1 MGNQQSIKKIN
12 FEDMQQAIQNKYII
26 INTLPMSEQD
36 VLIEGTVN
44 PESET
49 DILHDCLKKGKKNIH
64 IIIYGKNSN
73 DETTFK
79 KYEQLLG
86 LGFLNTYLYSGGLF
100 EWLLL
105 QDIYGDENFH
115 TTKKTLD
122 ILKFRPRQLLNI
134 RLLEDG

>member
-12 FEDMQQAIQNKYII
+12 FEDMQLAIQNKYII
-26 INTLPMSEQD
+26 INTMTMNEQD

-44 PESET
+44 PESES
-49 DILHDCLKKGKKNIH
+49 DILNDCLKKGKKNIH

>member
-36 VLIEGTVN
+36 VLIEETVN

-49 DILHDCLKKGKKNIH
+49 DILNDCLKKGKKNIH

-134 RLLEDG
+134 RLLEDC

>member
-12 FEDMQQAIQNKYII
+12 FEDMQQVIQNKYII

-49 DILHDCLKKGKKNIH
+49 DILNDCLKKGKKNIH

-134 RLLEDG
+134 RLLEVG

>member
-12 FEDMQQAIQNKYII
+12 FEDMQQVIQNKYII

-49 DILHDCLKKGKKNIH
+49 DILNDCLKKGKKNIH

>member
-1 MGNQQSIKKIN
+1 MDLDRCDLPCNAPLQKYGRAGNRAAREKTQKK
-12 FEDMQQAIQNKYII
+12 F
-26 INTLPMSEQD
+26 S
-36 VLIEGTVN
+36 
-44 PESET
+44 
-49 DILHDCLKKGKKNIH
+49 
-64 IIIYGKNSN
+64 
-73 DETTFK
+73 
-79 KYEQLLG
+79 
-86 LGFLNTYLYSGGLF
+86 FLNTYLYSGGLF

>member
-12 FEDMQQAIQNKYII
+12 FEDMQLAIQNKYII
-26 INTLPMSEQD
+26 INTMTMNEQD

-44 PESET
+44 PESES
-49 DILHDCLKKGKKNIH
+49 DILNDCLKKGKTNIH

-86 LGFLNTYLYSGGLF
+86 LGFLNSYLYSGGLF

>member
-12 FEDMQQAIQNKYII
+12 FEDMQLAIQNKYII
-26 INTLPMSEQD
+26 INTMTMNEQD
-36 VLIEGTVN
+36 ILIEGTVN
-44 PESET
+44 PESES
-49 DILHDCLKKGKKNIH
+49 DILNDCLKKGKKNIH

-86 LGFLNTYLYSGGLF
+86 LGFLNSYLYSGGLF

>member
-44 PESET
+44 PERET
-49 DILHDCLKKGKKNIH
+49 DILNDCLKKGKKNIH

>member
-36 VLIEGTVN
+36 VLIEETVN

-49 DILHDCLKKGKKNIH
+49 DILNDCLKKGKKNIH

-122 ILKFRPRQLLNI
+122 ILKFRPRQLLNV

>member
-49 DILHDCLKKGKKNIH
+49 DILNDCLKKGKKNIH

-73 DETTFK
+73 DETPIK
-79 KYEQLLG
+79 KYEQLLD
-86 LGFLNTYLYSGGLF
+86 LGFSNIYIYTGGLF

-105 QDIYGDENFH
+105 QDIYGAELFP
-115 TTKKTLD
+115 TTSKQNDL
-122 ILKFRPRQLLNI
+122 LKYKSNKLLNI
-134 RLLEDG
+134 PLIEY

>member
-12 FEDMQQAIQNKYII
+12 FEDMQLAIQNKYII
-26 INTLPMSEQD
+26 INTMTMNEQD
-36 VLIEGTVN
+36 ILIEGTVN
-44 PESET
+44 PESES
-49 DILHDCLKKGKKNIH
+49 DILNDCLKKGKKNIH

>member
-49 DILHDCLKKGKKNIH
+49 DILNDFLKKGKKNIH

>member
-36 VLIEGTVN
+36 VLIEGTIN

-49 DILHDCLKKGKKNIH
+49 DILNDCLKKGKKNIH

-73 DETTFK
+73 DESTFK

>member
-12 FEDMQQAIQNKYII
+12 FEDMQLAIQNKYII
-26 INTLPMSEQD
+26 INTMTMNEQD
-36 VLIEGTVN
+36 ILIEGTVN

-49 DILHDCLKKGKKNIH
+49 DILNDCLKKGKKNIH

>member
-49 DILHDCLKKGKKNIH
+49 DILNDCLKKGKKIFTLLFMEK
-64 IIIYGKNSN
+64 IQMMKPLLKNMNS
-73 DETTFK
+73 
-79 KYEQLLG
+79 Y
-86 LGFLNTYLYSGGLF
+86 
-100 EWLLL
+100 
-105 QDIYGDENFH
+105 
-115 TTKKTLD
+115 
-122 ILKFRPRQLLNI
+122 
-134 RLLEDG
+134 

>member
-26 INTLPMSEQD
+26 INTLSMSEQD
-36 VLIEGTVN
+36 VLIEETVN

-49 DILHDCLKKGKKNIH
+49 DILNDCLKKGKKNIH

-122 ILKFRPRQLLNI
+122 ILKFRPRQLLNV

>member
-26 INTLPMSEQD
+26 INTLSMSEQD
-36 VLIEGTVN
+36 VLIEETVN

-49 DILHDCLKKGKKNIH
+49 DILNDCLKKGKKNIH